1 MNRSIV
7 FVITSLG
14 LGGAETQLQDLAL
27 RFKGRG
33 WRVTA
38 VSMIP
43 AEESRAA
50 VLRQAGVTVESLNMK
65 PGAASFAAM
74 RELAAIIRREN
85 PQVVHAHMV
94 HANLLAR
101 LTRLL
106 VRMPLLISTAHNI
119 NEGARWR
126 ELAYRLTDPLTD
138 LTTQVSVAG
147 LERYAEVG
155 AVPRGRM
162 IFMPNGVDTARFRP
176 NLEARAA
183 KRAEL
188 GLRSLGSP
196 EDEFM
201 WIAVGRFAEAKDYP
215 NLLRAFAQVAQDQP
229 NARLFVAGKGDLF
242 EPMKQLVAE
251 LGLAGSVNL
260 LGPRSDVSALMN
272 AADGYVMSSAW
283 EGMPMVLLEAAAIG
297 LPIVTTDVGGNRE
310 AFEEGKSGY
319 LVPAKDSAA
328 LANGMLELMRQ
339 TPEVRA
345 EMGKAARR
353 FIVEKYDLE
362 TVVTQWEQLYA
373 KLLNKRAVQG
383 S

>member
-27 RFKGRG
+27 RFKARG
-33 WRVTA
+33 WKVTA

-43 AEESRAA
+43 ADQGRATT
-50 VLRQAGVTVESLNMK
+50 LRQAGITVESLDMK
-65 PGAASFAAM
+65 PGVATFAAL
-74 RELAAIIRREN
+74 RNLAAIIRRDS

-94 HANLLAR
+94 HANLLTR

-126 ELAYRLTDPLTD
+126 ELAYRLTDPLGD
-138 LTTQVSVAG
+138 LTTQVSLAG

-155 AVPRGRM
+155 AVPKRRM
-162 IFMPNGVDTARFRP
+162 IFMPNGVGTAKFRP

-188 GLRSLGSP
+188 GLK
-196 EDEFM
+196 DEFM

-215 NLLRAFAQVAQDQP
+215 NLFQAFAQLVKQQP
-229 NARLFVAGKGDLF
+229 KAKLFVAGKGDLF
-242 EPMKQLVAE
+242 EPMKQLVAH
-251 LGLAGSVNL
+251 LGLQSSVNL

-319 LVPAKDSAA
+319 LVPAKNPNA
-328 LANGMLELMRQ
+328 LADGMHKLMNQTLEA
-339 TPEVRA
+339 RA
-345 EMGKAARR
+345 EMGQAARR